1 MPSGN
6 PVAWVSLAK
15 DANLMTL
22 FKSLSLGALA
32 ALACGLPAAAA
43 TVTVTIKDVHSGTGF
58 VLAQLCDKPQGYP
71 VAGCKYQAAVPAEA
85 GKVELQFHDVTP
97 GVYALVAFHDE
108 DGDFVP
114 SVAFEG
120 TAFGNDAPPPRPMA
134 DASFEVKDEARQTIH
149 MTYRPQEGPK

>member
-1 MPSGN
+1 MS
-6 PVAWVSLAK
+6 
-15 DANLMTL
+15 L

-43 TVTVTIKDVHSGTGF
+43 TLTVTIKRVHSDTGF
-58 VLAQLCDKPQGYP
+58 VLAQLCDDPKGYP
-71 VAGCKYQAAVPAEA
+71 VANCKHQAAVPAQS
-85 GKVELQFHDVTP
+85 GDVVLQFHDVAP
-97 GVYALVAFHDE
+97 GTYALAAFHDE

-120 TAFGNDAPPPRPMA
+120 TAFGNDAPPPKTMA
-134 DASFEVKDEARQTIH
+134 DASFEVNGEARQTIH